1 MARTRNKITH
11 RGVAYCTGTI
21 FTKCHPNDQ
30 INNDDMN
37 ERFSRG
43 PWINGRLTQKR
54 TLKKQVW
61 GGVHATGWSHNDK
74 VMMLKEEFLDHV
86 FKDSTPT
93 CYKKLSSVPNFFMWW
108 FNSLIGRVMAQ
119 APSRWPLTTEDR
131 IRSQASQRECVIDK
145 RALGQVFI
153 PGRCFPIVIIILPMI
168 QNHQSIA
175 DAV

>member
-1 MARTRNKITH
+1 
-11 RGVAYCTGTI
+11 
-21 FTKCHPNDQ
+21 
-30 INNDDMN
+30 
-37 ERFSRG
+37 
-43 PWINGRLTQKR
+43 
-54 TLKKQVW
+54 
-61 GGVHATGWSHNDK
+61 
-74 VMMLKEEFLDHV
+74 
-86 FKDSTPT
+86 
-93 CYKKLSSVPNFFMWW
+93 
-108 FNSLIGRVMAQ
+108 MAQ